1 VKRSRNPALAAVA
14 ITLVLSLSASGCWD
28 RVELED
34 VAWVQ
39 AIGFD
44 KGPEGFLVTTL
55 EIGVPRN
62 LRGGGPLSTGSGQG
76 PNYMTITIVSRTALE
91 ALDLAAVNLGRR
103 ISLVQTQLYLFGEE
117 LAKSDLRPLVS
128 AMDRFREVR
137 GSIQVAVVK
146 GRAEKLL
153 RSAESPLEVSP
164 SRLIQTVLLQHM
176 HTGLFR
182 RVAFARDITN
192 LLESSSTSPHCP
204 IIALTAD
211 VSSQQES
218 QQESQQGDSV
228 DSQDGQGQGGQEGKP
243 DESTVEPK
251 VNLGEFPPDK
261 NTTDLDA
268 WLVPKSGG
276 GPIIIM
282 GTAIFQGG
290 RMVETL
296 TGDETRGML
305 LAQNDLERATFAVPD
320 PTAPDKPELA
330 LGVEIIGAETD
341 VKAERTGDKVKISV
355 KVHADI
361 SYFSIKTQTDF
372 TDPRMLPLAE
382 KAIADYL
389 KDLMDRAISKT
400 QAVGADVFGF
410 GDKLRRTFRT
420 WPEFEAFAWLTK
432 YPQAEIETEV
442 KADLHRF
449 GLSLR
454 PPVVPPSEILQTPR

>member
-1 VKRSRNPALAAVA
+1 MKRSRKPALAAVA
-14 ITLVLSLSASGCWD
+14 ITLVMSLSASGCWD

-44 KGPEGFLVTTL
+44 KGPEGFLATTL

-62 LRGGGPLSTGSGQG
+62 LRGGGPMSTGGRDG
-76 PNYMTITIVSRTALE
+76 PNYTTITIVSRTALE
-91 ALDLAAVNLGRR
+91 ALDLAAINLGRR

-117 LAKSDLRPLVS
+117 LAESDLRPLVS

-146 GRAEKLL
+146 GRAEDLL
-153 RSAESPLEVSP
+153 RVAESPLEVSP

-182 RVAFARDITN
+182 RVALARDLTN
-192 LLESSSTSPHCP
+192 LLESSSMSPHCP

-211 VSSQQES
+211 YPA
-218 QQESQQGDSV
+218 QQGDGGG
-228 DSQDGQGQGGQEGKP
+228 DSQGGQGGQEDKA
-243 DESTVEPK
+243 EQSSVEPK
-251 VNLGEFPPDK
+251 VNLAELPPDK
-261 NTTDLDA
+261 NTTDLDG

-282 GTAIFQGG
+282 GTAVFQGG

-305 LAQNDLERATFAVPD
+305 LAQNDLERATFAIPD

-330 LGVEIIGAETD
+330 LGVEIIGAKTK
-341 VKAERTGDKVKISV
+341 VKAARAGDKVKIGV
-355 KVHADI
+355 NVHADV

-372 TDPRMLPLAE
+372 TDPRMLPVAE
-382 KAIADYL
+382 KAIADHI
-389 KDLMDRAISKT
+389 KDIMDRAISKT

-442 KADLHRF
+442 EVDLHRF